1 MKSFYFIKEKM
12 KKKIDQKFSTCF
24 RTNSQF
30 DFAVFSV
37 FSVFSGTANLNG
49 LHEKIE
55 KFTGGFRVFRVFR
68 VFRLFRVFSTDRTG
82 LCSDTYSFMF
92 QNSSKYFD

>member
-1 MKSFYFIKEKM
+1 M

-55 KFTGGFRVFRVFR
+55 KFTGGYRVFRVFR
-68 VFRLFRVFSTDRTG
+68 FCRVFSTDRTC
-82 LCSDTYSFMF
+82 LCSGTYSFMF

>member
-68 VFRLFRVFSTDRTG
+68 FCRVFSTDRTG
-82 LCSDTYSFMF
+82 LCSDTYSPVF

>member
-1 MKSFYFIKEKM
+1 M

-68 VFRLFRVFSTDRTG
+68 LFRVFSTDRTG
-82 LCSDTYSFMF
+82 LCSGTYSPVF
-92 QNSSKYFD
+92 QKKFKYFD